1 MASKFAKMTQTI
13 VFIIFAVLASIILL
27 SYFNI
32 NMTSNEPSKLNRF
45 AIFEGHENQ
54 AIKEKYINKDGKKQ
68 DDKKKD
74 GFANE
79 NKANLLIQ

>member
-13 VFIIFAVLASIILL
+13 VFIIFAVLASIIVL

-45 AIFEGHENQ
+45 AIFEGHENI
-54 AIKEKYINKDGKKQ
+54 ANKEGKKKEGLAN
-68 DDKKKD
+68 KKKT
-74 GFANE
+74 
-79 NKANLLIQ
+79 NLLIQ

>member
-45 AIFEGHENQ
+45 AIFEGHQN
-54 AIKEKYINKDGKKQ
+54 IVNTDG
-68 DDKKKD
+68 KKKD